1 MTLTNTTMMYV
12 NKYYIAP
19 TYCDVLV
26 AYNGVMKEQ
35 LN

>member
-1 MTLTNTTMMYV
+1 MTQTNTTMIYV

-19 TYCDVLV
+19 IYCDVLV
-26 AYNGVMKEQ
+26 AYNDVMKDQ